1 MLTTIEL
8 SGLTADNAVERVTA
22 ALSEALGWAIDED
35 GARLWCDDTKSLG
48 VKVTNNS
55 SNVGISLI
63 NAAETSA
70 GSGIYATI
78 SAAVCIDYGKSKEGT
93 AVIVGLHSAN
103 AAKLAGGT
111 IVIAEKDDGEKCGI
125 ISASNSIN
133 ELQSGALPYK
143 AVSAL
148 KTENV
153 AATCEYT
160 SLYRLPSYFGGLY
173 KEVYGVYSSPAPAS
187 GLLCTAK
194 GRTFQL
200 SQQPSYRFAVEVG

>member
-48 VKVTNNS
+48 VKVTVRS
-55 SNVGISLI
+55 TYLTLALI
-63 NAAETSA
+63 NTASAASVNIEA
-70 GSGIYATI
+70 PI

-125 ISASNSIN
+125 ISASSSIN

-173 KEVYGVYSSPAPAS
+173 KEVYGVYSSPAPAG
-187 GLLCTAK
+187 GLLCTAE

-200 SQQPSYRFAVEVG
+200 SQQSSYRFAVEVG